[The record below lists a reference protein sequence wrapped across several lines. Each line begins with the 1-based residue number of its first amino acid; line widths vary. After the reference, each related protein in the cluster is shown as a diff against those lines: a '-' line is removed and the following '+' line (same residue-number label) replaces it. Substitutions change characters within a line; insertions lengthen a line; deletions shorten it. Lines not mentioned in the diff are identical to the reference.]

1 VTGYEA
7 LVDGA
12 AWVETESLQAVELTG
27 ADVQEWLQGQVTQDL
42 RGVLPGGFCR
52 ACLCRATGQL
62 EAVLKFWCLPG
73 RWLALTE
80 APQAVLGRVQSYVI
94 LEDVQ
99 AKVLG
104 SSVIG
109 VFGPLAD
116 LAVGSPETGWLRADE
131 GWFGIDQRPPTV
143 HQADREAYQTW
154 LLERGV
160 PIFGVDTTERTL
172 PPELGP
178 RFDSTHVAYEKGC
191 YVGQESEERGAPLGR
206 LDRLRRR
213 ANRRRQCHADCAK
226 PQVRELG
233 RCLRPQR
240 ARRSRQRGQCL
251 RGIRHCGGLASLTF
265 AGRTRRGLSLMGGEV
280 RCCQETEHQ
289 HAEAQVPNRHHD
301 ALSGG
306 LDLGEP
312 EHPEADQ
319 AEGQH
324 AGGPERQ
331 TGLVLGKGPAC
342 QQCQAGP
349 APSQQRHR
357 ALGRDEPDDP
367 AQNVDNAVDADDGPW

>member
-191 YVGQESEERGAPLGR
+191 YVGQEVLQRIHSRGHTNRTWVCLKSEAPL
-206 LDRLRRR
+206 
-213 ANRRRQCHADCAK
+213 
-226 PQVRELG
+226 
-233 RCLRPQR
+233 
-240 ARRSRQRGQCL
+240 
-251 RGIRHCGGLASLTF
+251 LAGSTVSA
-265 AGRTRRGLSLMGGEV
+265 AGRTDVGSVTRTARSPRFGSLAGAFVRNEHAAPGSEV
-280 RCCQETEHQ
+280 NVCGVSAT
-289 HAEAQVPNRHHD
+289 V
-301 ALSGG
+301 
-306 LDLGEP
+306 
-312 EHPEADQ
+312 ADW
-319 AEGQH
+319 
-324 AGGPERQ
+324 
-331 TGLVLGKGPAC
+331 PA
-342 QQCQAGP
+342 
-349 APSQQRHR
+349 
-357 ALGRDEPDDP
+357 
-367 AQNVDNAVDADDGPW
+367 